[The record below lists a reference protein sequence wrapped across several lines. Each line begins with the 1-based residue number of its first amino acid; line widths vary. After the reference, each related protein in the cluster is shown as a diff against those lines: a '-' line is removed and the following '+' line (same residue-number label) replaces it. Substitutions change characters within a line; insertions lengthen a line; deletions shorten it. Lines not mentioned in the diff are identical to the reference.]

1 MDIILKRSNGYRS
14 FQCEWKDKW
23 VQAVLKYSQ
32 QLKRKDIKNILLKMR
47 VTKCSLRTKYYTHNN
62 CI

>member
-32 QLKRKDIKNILLKMR
+32 QLKRKDIKNILLISSEDEGNK
-47 VTKCSLRTKYYTHNN
+47 VFFTYKILHS
-62 CI
+62 